1 MTCDCECHRTQNPF
15 VSATYVEDRCGLCD
29 HTRPPK
35 LSTRQEVI
43 FLTGLVLLL
52 CLVARFAP

>member
-1 MTCDCECHRTQNPF
+1 MTCNCECHRETNPF
-15 VSATYVEDRCGLCD
+15 VSASYVDRCGLCD

-35 LSTRQEVI
+35 LSTRQEIV